1 MTPKAFEFTEL
12 FEDRRVLLSSFY
24 WLIHFSDLQ
33 ITLWKSG
40 RQLLAAFSKEFY
52 ENPGNV
58 STNRKKG
65 VKIQR
70 RIVHALPVFK
80 RVL

>member
-1 MTPKAFEFTEL
+1 LVDTFLGFAL
-12 FEDRRVLLSSFY
+12 NSSEEQQAD
-24 WLIHFSDLQ
+24 IC
-33 ITLWKSG
+33 
-40 RQLLAAFSKEFY
+40 RFSKEFG

-65 VKIQR
+65 IKIHK

>member
-1 MTPKAFEFTEL
+1 LVDTFLGFANNSFEE
-12 FEDRRVLLSSFY
+12 
-24 WLIHFSDLQ
+24 
-33 ITLWKSG
+33 
-40 RQLLAAFSKEFY
+40 RQAATCPFSKDFY

-58 STNRKKG
+58 STKRKKG
-65 VKIQR
+65 IKIHK